1 MLEVIIRVTLVLN
14 NGVTLFDLVLS
25 VLIGTVV
32 VALLVWKLVL
42 FGRLLVVCVT
52 VVNVMSV
59 LVGTLTVEEIVEL

>member
-14 NGVTLFDLVLS
+14 SGVTLFDLVLS
-25 VLIGTVV
+25 VLIGSVV
-32 VALLVWKLVL
+32 VALLVGKLVL
-42 FGRLLVVCVT
+42 FERLLVVCVT